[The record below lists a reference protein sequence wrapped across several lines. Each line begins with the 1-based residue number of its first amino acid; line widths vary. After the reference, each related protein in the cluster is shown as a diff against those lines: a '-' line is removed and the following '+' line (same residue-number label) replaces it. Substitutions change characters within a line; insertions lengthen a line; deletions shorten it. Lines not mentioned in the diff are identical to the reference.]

1 MSDELSARLR
11 ELAASQAIAPTVS
24 GAGIRSRAMRRG
36 RRRRAAAALG
46 TGAVALAAVAFTL
59 TLDRGA
65 DPDHPDRRRIPAATL
80 SAPPSEATAV
90 PVTGTV
96 HLRGRTLTVGD
107 RVMPISSGALGTPT
121 ATGLM
126 RVVAT
131 YDVREMAVDVSPEG
145 RSAVKVPYV
154 VELRDTDDE
163 PVYVG
168 ALPDDLKALGTYDV
182 TDGWIGLGADDAEW
196 FSARIRPGDHIS
208 VITTTPATATSQ
220 TALPA
225 TAAPPTTTPATVLPP
240 GVTTP

>member
-1 MSDELSARLR
+1 MSDELSTRLR
-11 ELAASQAIAPTVS
+11 ELAASQSIAPTVS
-24 GAGIRSRAMRRG
+24 GAGIRSRAVRRG

-46 TGAVALAAVAFTL
+46 TGAVALAVVAFTL
-59 TLDRGA
+59 TLDLGA

-80 SAPPSEATAV
+80 SAPPSAATAV

-107 RVMPISSGALGTPT
+107 RVMPISSGAVGTPT
-121 ATGLM
+121 PTGLM

-131 YDVREMAVDVSPEG
+131 YDMREMAVDVSPEG
-145 RSAVKVPYV
+145 RSAVKVLYV
-154 VELRDTDDE
+154 VELRDTEDE

-196 FSARIRPGDHIS
+196 FSTRIRPGDHIS
-208 VITTTPATATSQ
+208 VISTTPPTATLPTASPATASPV
-220 TALPA
+220 TALPPGA
-225 TAAPPTTTPATVLPP
+225 TTP
-240 GVTTP
+240 